1 MNLIPNGI
9 LFTQIMRNNGVDV
22 FVLEPS
28 VGPTQLN
35 GLTFVKMGMADNF
48 PEYAKKYNK
57 RKIKKIR
64 SMVCGRV
71 DERGLEVA
79 NWSRVW
85 SSLLADLGGASL
97 SQAKTL

>member
-28 VGPTQLN
+28 AGPTQLN

-57 RKIKKIR
+57 RKIKKNKKHGLWQSRWKRLR
-64 SMVCGRV
+64 S
-71 DERGLEVA
+71 
-79 NWSRVW
+79 
-85 SSLLADLGGASL
+85 
-97 SQAKTL
+97 SQLI

>member
-1 MNLIPNGI
+1 MNLPEVIFFYWLQALKVRFNTKDKMNLIPNGI

-28 VGPTQLN
+28 AGPTQLN

-57 RKIKKIR
+57 RKIKKNKKH
-64 SMVCGRV
+64 
-71 DERGLEVA
+71 GL
-79 NWSRVW
+79 WQSR
-85 SSLLADLGGASL
+85 
-97 SQAKTL
+97 